1 MGDTVEAVAHKTEVA
16 GRVKE
21 AASEKLDSV
30 RSKLSGAIPD
40 SGERKRGAR
49 RGAGTA
55 QENPLGLGIAAVV
68 AGLLAGLLGPSTK
81 VEDEKIGRLADQ
93 VKRRRRRPGR
103 RR

>member
-40 SGERKRGAR
+40 SGERKRGPP
-49 RGAGTA
+49 GAGIA

-68 AGLLAGLLGPSTK
+68 AGFLAGLLGPSTK
-81 VEDEKIGRLADQ
+81 LQDEKIGPLADQ